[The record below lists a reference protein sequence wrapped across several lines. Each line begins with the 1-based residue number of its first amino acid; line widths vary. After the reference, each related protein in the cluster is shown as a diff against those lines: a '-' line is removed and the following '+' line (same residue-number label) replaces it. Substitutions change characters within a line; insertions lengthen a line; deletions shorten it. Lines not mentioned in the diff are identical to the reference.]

1 MSAEPLIETTPAY
14 KSIQFLKSKNCCGL
28 RNDSKRIIALIE
40 GLDDLTNF
48 QKITLI
54 NRYVT
59 LLEEFSARARTYSML
74 FHFGRTTVT
83 VGSLLV
89 PALLSI
95 QYTNSLPGSNDQNFS
110 MYIYWVTW
118 VLSLMVTM
126 WNGVLTLFRV
136 DKTYYFIYTT
146 LEHLRSEVML
156 YIYLSGRYGGHYTG
170 GRKPSHA
177 NQYIYIC
184 HNLEKIKMKQVD
196 KEYYKMLE
204 QNNEQA
210 KSAQAGENGSQ
221 DVAGM
226 FNPTPSTDQLKDH
239 QTQLAQV
246 LAIKSATGVDGQPQ
260 KAVPQNTTVQINGKA
275 FKASKNNKDAA
286 KDKDDDEESTSSF
299 FQESEQ
305 KVPDRRGG

>member
-1 MSAEPLIETTPAY
+1 MIETTAAY
-14 KSIQFLKSKNCCGL
+14 KSIQFLQSNNCCGL
-28 RNDSKRIIALIE
+28 RNDSKRIIALIH
-40 GLDDLTNF
+40 GLDGLTNF

-59 LLEEFSARARTYSML
+59 LLEEFATRARTYSIL
-74 FHFGRTTVT
+74 FHFGHTTVT

-95 QYTNSLPGSNDQNFS
+95 QYTNSLPGSTDQNFS

-136 DKTYYFIYTT
+136 DKTYYFLYTT

-156 YIYLSGRYGGHYTG
+156 YIYLSGRYGGHYTHE
-170 GRKPSHA
+170 RKPTHA

-204 QNNEQA
+204 QNNDQA
-210 KSAQAGENGSQ
+210 NSTQAQAGANSSQ

-226 FNPTPSTDQLKDH
+226 FNPTPSTDQLTDH
-239 QTQLAQV
+239 QVELARV
-246 LAIKSATGVDGQPQ
+246 LALKSITGIDGQPQ
-260 KAVPQNTTVQINGKA
+260 NAVPQNTTVQVNGKA
-275 FKASKNNKDAA
+275 SQNATQIQSQE
-286 KDKDDDEESTSSF
+286 KDDDEASTGSF
-299 FQESEQ
+299 FQESE
-305 KVPDRRGG
+305 KVAESHNRGGS